1 MRGCVRVWVRVCGC
15 VRALIETTDPMVC
28 LCQCLCQ
35 CLWCVCV
42 SVCADGCADLQ
53 IVEDLEALF
62 VAYDDDDSGELDV
75 DEVKELVGQ
84 VMCVCACVCV
94 CVRACIDV
102 DECEELVGQ
111 VMCACVC
118 VCACACVD
126 VDEVKE
132 LVGQVTSRVIFSIKS
147 QIEWLDFQSSA
158 CTHKN
163 GNPSEIREWL
173 RIFTQL
179 LASMESH
186 REHVLTFTQ
195 LLAAGHQAL
204 G

>member
-84 VMCVCACVCV
+84 V
-94 CVRACIDV
+94 
-102 DECEELVGQ
+102 
-111 VMCACVC
+111 
-118 VCACACVD
+118 
-126 VDEVKE
+126 
-132 LVGQVTSRVIFSIKS
+132 TSRVIFSIKS